1 MTKLFDTREV
11 DLKNGIKLV
20 SIKKDTKLV
29 SINAGIKVGSLFEKK
44 DEKGISH
51 FIEHMLF
58 KGTTKRNNEMLNSEL
73 EELGGEYN
81 AYTEY
86 NSTVYT
92 VTALGEELEPA
103 LDLISDM
110 LINSTFPEEEI
121 EKEREV
127 ILSELR
133 SSNDDVE
140 EYSFKKINEIAF
152 KNSPLRYEIIGEE
165 KTIKKI
171 TKKNLINF
179 YNKYYVP
186 NNFCISIVS
195 SFDHETI
202 EQLVDKYFGQ
212 WIYKELSHP
221 EVPVEKNKAIL
232 KKTFKKDIE
241 QSSIV
246 YLYTFHKLT
255 RMEELALKILEHK
268 LGSSTNSILFREV
281 RENQGLAYE
290 IYSELNTTK
299 NIKTLYIYTSVR
311 EENVDETINT
321 INNTIDRIINKD
333 IVFDE
338 KTISLMKKILKTA
351 VASTIEDSTEIGN
364 YILHQIVDEEPL
376 FQFVDDMER
385 INSVKAEDLYS
396 VAKKVFY
403 DAAIHIVLPRES
415 D

>member
-29 SINAGIKVGSLFEKK
+29 SINAAIKVGSLFEKK

-58 KGTTKRNNEMLNSEL
+58 KGTIKRNNEILNSEL

-110 LINSTFPEEEI
+110 LINSSFPEEEI

-152 KNSPLRYEIIGEE
+152 KNSPLKHEIIGEE

-171 TKKNLINF
+171 TKKDLVNF
-179 YNKYYVP
+179 YNKYYIP

-202 EQLVDKYFGQ
+202 EKLVEKYFEF
-212 WIYKELSHP
+212 WIYKDLSHP

-232 KKTFKKDIE
+232 KKTYKKDIE

-311 EENVDETINT
+311 EENVDETIRT

-376 FQFVDDMER
+376 FQFVDDMEK
-385 INSVKAEDLYS
+385 INLVKAENLYS

-403 DAAIHIVLPRES
+403 DPTIHIVLPRES

>member
-1 MTKLFDTREV
+1 MTNIFDTKEV
-11 DLKNGIKLV
+11 VLKNGIKLV

-29 SINAGIKVGSLFEKK
+29 SINAGLKIGSLFEKK

-58 KGTTKRNNEMLNSEL
+58 KGTNKRSNEELNSEL

-92 VTALGEELEPA
+92 ITALNDEIEPA
-103 LDLISDM
+103 IDLLSDM
-110 LINSTFPEEEI
+110 LMNSTFPIEEI

-127 ILSELR
+127 ILAELR

-140 EYSFKKINEIAF
+140 EFSFKKINEVAF
-152 KNSPLRYEIIGEE
+152 KKSPLKYEIIGDERV
-165 KTIKKI
+165 IKKI
-171 TKKNLINF
+171 GKDKLIGF
-179 YNKYYVP
+179 YKKYYVP

-195 SFDHETI
+195 SFGHEVI
-202 EQLVDKYFGQ
+202 EKLVRIYFDNWG
-212 WIYKELSHP
+212 YKELIHP
-221 EVPVEKNKAIL
+221 EVPIEKNKAIL
-232 KKTFKKDIE
+232 KKIYKKDIE
-241 QSSIV
+241 QSSII
-246 YLYTFHKLT
+246 YLYTFHNLT

-290 IYSELNTTK
+290 IYSELNTTN

-311 EENVDETINT
+311 EENVDETIK
-321 INNTIDRIINKD
+321 TIDETIRRIIDKE
-333 IVFDE
+333 IIFDE
-338 KTISLMKKILKTA
+338 KTTLLMKKILKTA
-351 VASTIEDSTEIGN
+351 VVSTIEDSTEIGN
-364 YILHQIVDEEPL
+364 YVLHQIIDKEPL
-376 FQFVDDMER
+376 FQFVEDMER
-385 INSVKAEDLYS
+385 INSIKAEDLYN
-396 VAKKVFY
+396 VAKKVFF
-403 DAAIHIVLPRES
+403 DATIHIVLPCES